1 MERTEHVDTPVATPV
16 LFAVV
21 EDLARYADWLD
32 IVVAAIPTEARP
44 GDEGPAWSVELRG
57 RIGPLARSKRLRM
70 VRVRHDV
77 PEQVVFERREP
88 GERSRSPWTL
98 TAQVEPTDPGSRL
111 TMSLHYGGA
120 LWGSMLERLLADEV
134 ERARP
139 RLLALLAD
147 DAS

>member
-1 MERTEHVDTPVATPV
+1 MERTEHVETPVAPPV

-32 IVVAAIPTEARP
+32 IVVAATPADP
-44 GDEGPAWSVELRG
+44 QAGDEGPAWSVELRG
-57 RIGPLARSKRLRM
+57 RLGPLARSKRLRM
-70 VRVRHDV
+70 VRVVHEAPVR
-77 PEQVVFERREP
+77 VVFERREP

-98 TAQVEPTDPGSRL
+98 TAEVEPTADGSRL

-120 LWGSMLERLLADEV
+120 LWGPMLERLLADEV

-139 RLLALLAD
+139 RLLGLLEA
-147 DAS
+147 

>member
-1 MERTEHVDTPVATPV
+1 MERTEHVNTPVATPV

-32 IVVAAIPTEARP
+32 IVVAAIPTEALP

-147 DAS
+147 DPS